1 MNKAKKNCF
10 LMTMIFAAIL
20 LCSSFSAVCFANST
34 VVGFITD
41 GSTLD
46 DDSFNSI
53 TIVGLRRLQKDYGIE
68 KEICCGGF
76 TAETFSNELN
86 SLLAKKVNIVV
97 VNTTIHRD
105 ILVAAIKDHPDVFF
119 ILNEVI
125 VNGYP
130 NVSSIRFN
138 QKEGSCLVGALCAWQ
153 SKTGKIGFI
162 GGNESPAILD
172 FLCGFKQGVRLTRKK
187 CEIDIRFIRSGVSID
202 GFEDPQRGNEL
213 AREMYDSG
221 VDIIYSVAGL
231 SGNGIIYAAQQSG
244 KYVVGVD
251 SDQDYIA
258 KGTVLTSMMKRLD
271 LAVYHEIESIL
282 LGKFKPGVKEYDL
295 QNGGVALSNMNYTK
309 DLISGKIR
317 DKLKDMEQLL
327 KSGKITFNCSEK

>member
-1 MNKAKKNCF
+1 MDRAKKNCF
-10 LMTMIFAAIL
+10 LMIIVFVTAL
-20 LCSSFSAVCFANST
+20 LCSSLSAVCFANST

-41 GSTLD
+41 GSNLD

-53 TIVGLRRLQKDYGIE
+53 TLVGLRMLQKDYGIE
-68 KEICCGGF
+68 KEIRCGGF
-76 TAETFSNELN
+76 TAESFLNELN
-86 SLLAKKVNIVV
+86 SLLAKKIKIIV

-105 ILVAAIKDHPDVFF
+105 LIAGAIKDHPDVIF
-119 ILNEVI
+119 ILNEII
-125 VNGYP
+125 VDGYP
-130 NVSSIRFN
+130 NASSIKFD

-162 GGNESPAILD
+162 GGNESPSILD
-172 FLCGFKQGVRLTRKK
+172 FLCGFKEGVRFAGKK
-187 CEIDIRFIRSGVSID
+187 CDIDIKFIRSGMSIE

-213 AREMYDSG
+213 AKEMYDSG

-258 KGTVLTSMMKRLD
+258 KGTVLTSMRKRLD
-271 LAVYHEIESIL
+271 LVVYHEVESVLI
-282 LGKFKPGVKEYDL
+282 GKFKPGVKQYGL
-295 QNGGVALSNMNYTK
+295 QNGGVALSNMDYTRC
-309 DLISGKIR
+309 LIPEIIR
-317 DKLKDMEQLL
+317 DRLKNLERLL